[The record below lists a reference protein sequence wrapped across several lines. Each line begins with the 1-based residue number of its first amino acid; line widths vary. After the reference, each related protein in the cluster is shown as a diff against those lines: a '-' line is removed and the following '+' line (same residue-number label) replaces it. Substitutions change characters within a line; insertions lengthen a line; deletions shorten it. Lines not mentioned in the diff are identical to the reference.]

1 MISWRTVVLVI
12 LALVMVTVA
21 ILTWGSPGSLVMVFC
36 LIMMGLGLLH
46 QHFLTNRDDSD
57 YFLQ

>member
-46 QHFLTNRDDSD
+46 QHFLNRDDSD